1 MTESAFVDK
10 NRCVP
15 YAVQCRKIRKNG
27 RFVRG
32 KQTMPVLQKVR
43 AQGYAVNSEEHEPYI
58 KCVTYPIFDYN
69 NRIVAAMSLTGIPQ
83 MYGPE
88 KEAQVHKV
96 LKSTVRLIS
105 NELGR

>member
-1 MTESAFVDK
+1 
-10 NRCVP
+10 
-15 YAVQCRKIRKNG
+15 
-27 RFVRG
+27 
-32 KQTMPVLQKVR
+32 
-43 AQGYAVNSEEHEPYI
+43 
-58 KCVTYPIFDYN
+58 
-69 NRIVAAMSLTGIPQ
+69 MSLTGIPQ